1 MRVPHRLLTAAI
13 VSALVATACS
23 PATSTEV
30 TTTVLSTTTT
40 LSTTTSTGQHRP
52 TTTAPLAVVRM
63 GGELPSEVATAVAGF
78 LSVVQDPRNDADQ
91 LDPGLVAHHVESAGA
106 LDDSYTGSA
115 TIQELGT
122 GGSVGVVILDNGDVV
137 LLADEGDGWQVVG
150 AHLGSVGVDP
160 WFGESPRRVLVL

>member
-1 MRVPHRLLTAAI
+1 
-13 VSALVATACS
+13 
-23 PATSTEV
+23 
-30 TTTVLSTTTT
+30 
-40 LSTTTSTGQHRP
+40 
-52 TTTAPLAVVRM
+52 M
-63 GGELPSEVATAVAGF
+63 GGELPSEGATAVGGF
-78 LSVVQDPRNDADQ
+78 PAVVQDPRNDADQ

-137 LLADEGDGWQVVG
+137 LLAEEGDGWQVVG

-160 WFGESPRRVLVL
+160 WFGESPRRVLVLGSDARPGFAAAVHRMASIPVLTPVPAVGGGTVRGWPRAPQL